1 MCGQFDRFTND
12 IQICVRCRSRDLSLL
27 RGGQRQTVI
36 FNFVISLA
44 HTYVYILLLW
54 QLLSLW
60 RLSDTTMADYRQTR
74 QKFWGKNL
82 VGGFRTPRWPITAK
96 QDKNFWGKKFSWRF
110 SDTTMAYYRQ
120 SRQKYFVKFFYKI
133 FFFFIIFFFVI
144 FFFMKFFSRYFFC
157 KKFLSIVIFFTFYF
171 LFCWRFSDTITLCNC
186 LLHEIEIARRN
197 SIGRRA
203 APFITCLLLHSFQ
216 WQFYC
221 PWSRELDHD
230 IFLYSLFLCSWN

>member
-74 QKFWGKNL
+74 QKFFGGKNL

-133 FFFFIIFFFVI
+133 FFFFIFFF
-144 FFFMKFFSRYFFC
+144 RYFF
-157 KKFLSIVIFFTFYF
+157 
-171 LFCWRFSDTITLCNC
+171 
-186 LLHEIEIARRN
+186 LHE
-197 SIGRRA
+197 
-203 APFITCLLLHSFQ
+203 FF
-216 WQFYC
+216 F
-221 PWSRELDHD
+221 
-230 IFLYSLFLCSWN
+230 SLFFLQKIFVYRYFFYILLFILLAVFGHHSLTVSLNTISGN